1 MTTPYVTGTVSVTA
15 GSAIVTGVGTG
26 WLTSGLVAGQFG
38 LDSANGNPVPVL
50 SIDSDT
56 QITLAKPW
64 RGTSASAQ
72 GYWIT
77 YDTTPGQ
84 QTVANAQRLA
94 EYIARLDKP
103 ALAAL
108 ASLVPAADKLPYF
121 GANGAGALA
130 DFKAWARS
138 LLALAGAANKIPYF
152 DSANTVALAD
162 FNAAARALLAGGV
175 LPPDQLPA
183 RLRPT
188 VNFFEDANNISE
200 SGFFGLGGASPLNA
214 PSTDQPYFIHS
225 EVWPDINYRSQ
236 TAISLF
242 DPQRRYSRIRNGSS
256 WTNWA
261 HSGGV
266 TVGNVVRQN
275 GQIAG
280 AIIERGSNAN
290 GEYVRFAD
298 GTQICQMRRQFSGSG
313 AGVRTQ
319 EITYPIAFV
328 SKPQLYGAANY
339 LASGFRYL
347 GPTTGTEPGVSSATS
362 VGIEVTNGGYG
373 NLFCELRA
381 EGRWF

>member
-64 RGTSASAQ
+64 RGTSANGQ

-130 DFKAWARS
+130 DF
-138 LLALAGAANKIPYF
+138 
-152 DSANTVALAD
+152 
-162 FNAAARALLAGGV
+162 NAAARALLAGGV
-175 LPPDQLPA
+175 LPNAQLPN
-183 RLRPT
+183 RLKANLPFAADFNDCRETGFYYGGGTTLNIPVAPYSYVIYTISVNSTFFIQYAYTLGEIAQGRTGEYVRECSNGTFTSWLRSGRP
-188 VNFFEDANNISE
+188 
-200 SGFFGLGGASPLNA
+200 
-214 PSTDQPYFIHS
+214 
-225 EVWPDINYRSQ
+225 
-236 TAISLF
+236 
-242 DPQRRYSRIRNGSS
+242 
-256 WTNWA
+256 
-261 HSGGV
+261 
-266 TVGNVVRQN
+266 
-275 GQIAG
+275 
-280 AIIERGSNAN
+280 ERGSNTN

-298 GTQICQMRRQFSGSG
+298 GTQICWRSWSSNFSIDNS
-313 AGVRTQ
+313 AGPGLFRSAGIIWNLPVLFT
-319 EITYPIAFV
+319 
-328 SKPQLYGAANY
+328 SKP
-339 LASGFRYL
+339 LAFSTFMSGEFDVWCQSYFDAS
-347 GPTTGTEPGVSSATS
+347 SSAS
-362 VGIEVTNGGYG
+362 ASSFV
-373 NLFCELRA
+373 FCSNSSKSSAVRSMNSYA
-381 EGRWF
+381 IGRWY

>member
-72 GYWIT
+72 PYWIT

-108 ASLVPAADKLPYF
+108 AGLTLAADKLAYF
-121 GANGAGALA
+121 TGPNGAALM
-130 DFKAWARS
+130 
-138 LLALAGAANKIPYF
+138 
-152 DSANTVALAD
+152 D

-175 LPPDQLPA
+175 LPDGQLPA
-183 RLRPT
+183 RLKTRSPYS
-188 VNFFEDANNISE
+188 ANLNNELDGGWRAANPDTLNTPIP
-200 SGFFGLGGASPLNA
+200 GYYVVQVLPFLFGENSC
-214 PSTDQPYFIHS
+214 
-225 EVWPDINYRSQ
+225 V
-236 TAISLF
+236 
-242 DPQRRYSRIRNGSS
+242 
-256 WTNWA
+256 
-261 HSGGV
+261 
-266 TVGNVVRQN
+266 
-275 GQIAG
+275 QIAYSFGNNVHYRRSIQGSVISPWVSSGTGSVGTVSMQGGFATG
-280 AIIERGSNAN
+280 AVIERGSNAN

-298 GTQICQMRRQFSGSG
+298 GTQICWRRYNQSLSIPYPVGGLFRSAAFTASYAVSFS
-313 AGVRTQ
+313 AR
-319 EITYPIAFV
+319 PIVTASYVSTVANNEFDVSAQSAFEDFNPNSQAHIILTALQ
-328 SKPQLYGAANY
+328 SKSAAD
-339 LASGFRYL
+339 
-347 GPTTGTEPGVSSATS
+347 
-362 VGIEVTNGGYG
+362 
-373 NLFCELRA
+373 RA
-381 EGRWF
+381 MNIVAIGRWF

>member
-26 WLTSGLVAGQFG
+26 WQTSGLVAGQFG

-56 QITLAKPW
+56 KITLAKPW
-64 RGTSASAQ
+64 RGTSASDQ

-108 ASLVPAADKLPYF
+108 ASLAPAVDKLPYF
-121 GANGAGALA
+121 GANGAG
-130 DFKAWARS
+130 S
-138 LLALAGAANKIPYF
+138 L
-152 DSANTVALAD
+152 VD

-175 LPPDQLPA
+175 LPNGQLPA
-183 RLRPT
+183 RLRPL
-188 VNFFEDANNISE
+188 VNFVEDANLIAE
-200 SGFFGLGGASPLNA
+200 SGFFGVGGANPQNV
-214 PSTDQPYFIHS
+214 PSTDQPYFILS

-236 TAISLF
+236 AAISLF
-242 DPQRRYSRIRNGSS
+242 DKQRRYSRIQNGGS
-256 WTNWA
+256 WTPWA

-266 TVGNVVRQN
+266 TVGNVVLQS

-280 AIIERGSNAN
+280 AIIERGTNAN

-298 GTQICQMRRQFSGSG
+298 GTQVCWSRRTMTDVFQSRNWTTWTFPISFLAGSLPSVIHNLNLNSLVNGGNAVNDSTSLFVPSVSDVGPTLALLQM
-313 AGVRTQ
+313 
-319 EITYPIAFV
+319 
-328 SKPQLYGAANY
+328 
-339 LASGFRYL
+339 ASGRTLLNWQQVNTYAM
-347 GPTTGTEPGVSSATS
+347 AT
-362 VGIEVTNGGYG
+362 
-373 NLFCELRA
+373 
-381 EGRWF
+381 GRWY